1 MENKKSS
8 NPESEKPPVFGSW
21 RMFYIIVVSWLFLMI
36 LIFYAL
42 TQNFS

>member
-1 MENKKSS
+1 MGNKQSS

-21 RMFYIIVVSWLFLMI
+21 RMFYTIVVVWLLLMI